1 MECQEGQ
8 EDRLKGREGQE
19 DRLEGRE
26 GRKRQDLEEGHRE
39 TELWQKR

>member
-26 GRKRQDLEEGHRE
+26 GRKRWDLEEGHRE